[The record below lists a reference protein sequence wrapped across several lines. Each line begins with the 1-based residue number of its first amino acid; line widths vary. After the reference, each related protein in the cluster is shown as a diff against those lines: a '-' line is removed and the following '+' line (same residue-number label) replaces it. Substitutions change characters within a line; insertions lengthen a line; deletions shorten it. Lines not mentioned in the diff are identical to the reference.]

1 LAAALLVA
9 VIAVACTGAA
19 GPRGVELDAGD
30 FSFQPPQLTVSAG
43 QVTLS
48 FANKGKV
55 RHNLSVPS
63 IPVDVDGEPG
73 SKQSVI
79 FVLPAG
85 SEPVEF
91 FCKYHRDRN
100 MSGTFRVQ

>member
-1 LAAALLVA
+1 VVLLVA
-9 VIAVACTGAA
+9 VSTVACGDA

-48 FANKGKV
+48 FANRGKV

-63 IPVDVDGEPG
+63 ISVDLDLEAGT
-73 SKQSVI
+73 KKSVI

-85 SEPVEF
+85 SGQVEF

-100 MSGTFRVQ
+100 MTGSFRVQ